1 MHSEKIMESTLTI
14 DPVFV
19 RIDGLLKE
27 QGRQQ
32 KDLINH
38 LSMAHNT
45 YVHWRNQK
53 NRSYLKHI
61 NEIAEFFGV
70 SPNYLLRG
78 EEASEHH
85 SIYEEEF
92 LRFFR
97 KLNEKNTKLVFELVK
112 TISETQT

>member
-1 MHSEKIMESTLTI
+1 MTDVKEDDDIMVPVKKCKKLAKAIFSSE
-14 DPVFV
+14 
-19 RIDGLLKE
+19 
-27 QGRQQ
+27 Q